1 MANIVF
7 HNNTVSIN
15 DVWYESHV
23 QLVRMVALDLGASP
37 EKIEELLEKFVGNKK
52 KMKLQKNP
60 YAPKK
65 PKSSYFYFC
74 DQHRPALIES
84 YKKKNPNKKVAIAEI
99 AKTLGEKWKKLSDSG
114 KKSYIKMAEKDKVR
128 YVEEMNTFTEKYG

>member
-23 QLVRMVALDLGASP
+23 QLLRMVALDLGAGP
-37 EKIEELLEKFVGNKK
+37 EKIEELLEKFVGKKK
-52 KMKLQKNP
+52 KMKPQKNP

-74 DQHRPALIES
+74 DEFRPDYIES
-84 YKKKNPNKKVAIAEI
+84 FKKKNPDKKISIANI
-99 AKTLGEKWKKLSDSG
+99 AKQLGTKWKSLSDNG
-114 KKSYIKMAEKDKVR
+114 KKKYVKMAEKDKVR
-128 YVEEMNTFTEKYG
+128 YENDMNTFNEKYG